1 MVRKLNTLL
10 TIEVFY
16 MSTSELI
23 QNHETT
29 SAQNLKAKGESM
41 ATTL

>member
-1 MVRKLNTLL
+1 
-10 TIEVFY
+10 
-16 MSTSELI
+16 MSTSEPI
-23 QNHETT
+23 RNHEAT